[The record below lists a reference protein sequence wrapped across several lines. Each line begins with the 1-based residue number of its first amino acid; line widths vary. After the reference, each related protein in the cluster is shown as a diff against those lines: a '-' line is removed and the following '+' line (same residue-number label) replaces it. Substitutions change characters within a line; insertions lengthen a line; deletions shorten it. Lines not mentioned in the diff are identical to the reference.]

1 MVVRVL
7 KRNSIKK
14 GIHLD
19 SVPETKKNEPEELTE
34 EQEEEQLNEIM
45 AEVAK
50 IPDEN
55 IMEAFQQEAE
65 KWDREGIHPMQN
77 VQIDMFRVKHEVEV
91 MIELLLDRL
100 DVTEEEF
107 EKRVQR
113 RLLVRMIELR
123 RAFMGVKIKAQIMQN
138 LEQARI
144 QPKAGM
150 ILPPGVRGG

>member
-1 MVVRVL
+1 M
-7 KRNSIKK
+7 
-14 GIHLD
+14 D